1 MPRRFATRVVG
12 GIGVG
17 HDAGFEM
24 ADSDKRDLVS
34 IEDLS
39 TAEILELF
47 EHADEFRA
55 NLHAW
60 SEICRG
66 VIMATLFFEPS
77 TRTRLSFESAMLRL
91 GGGVI
96 TAADEKNT
104 SRSKGES
111 LADTVRVV
119 GGSYADILVLR
130 HPEDG
135 AARVAARYAR
145 VPVINGGDGA
155 HEHPTQTLCDLYTLW
170 KEKGKLEGLEVVLC
184 GDLRYSRTIH
194 SFCYA
199 LARFRANIVTMPY
212 PGFEL
217 PDYVLQRLKRDFGV
231 QTATADVGD
240 LPGIAGSSNAA
251 AYLTA
256 SKPHQLAL
264 FTNLTNVEV
273 KRIDAIY
280 MTRAQRERH
289 VGEQTDNYPRLS
301 TQTLRAAAARD
312 ARIMHPLPRVDEI
325 DYDVDDDPRSVY
337 FRQAELGVPM
347 RMALMAF
354 LLGRIQLR
362 AEPSGFRSTLPGVV
376 AGAGLRCRN
385 ERCITNNEG
394 VRYLVRDFRLR
405 DAEGPPV
412 LSCAYCEREIEAR
425 FIGHGHSRM
434 FHRYNAAEARRIKP
448 ENRVYFE
455 SEAQAEAAGFQPHA
469 G

>member
-1 MPRRFATRVVG
+1 MPSPKHFLQFKDLGRDELEYLFGRTRWIKQQFKAYRPHHPLFDRTLVM
-12 GIGVG
+12 I
-17 HDAGFEM
+17 FE
-24 ADSDKRDLVS
+24 KQ
-34 IEDLS
+34 
-39 TAEILELF
+39 
-47 EHADEFRA
+47 
-55 NLHAW
+55 
-60 SEICRG
+60 
-66 VIMATLFFEPS
+66 S
-77 TRTRLSFESAMLRL
+77 TRTRLSFEAAMWRL
-91 GGGVI
+91 GGAVI
-96 TAADEKNT
+96 SASDMKSSSAA
-104 SRSKGES
+104 KGET
-111 LADTVRVV
+111 LADTAKVV
-119 GGSYADILVLR
+119 SSYADLLVLR
-130 HPEDG
+130 HFWDG
-135 AARVAARYAR
+135 AARLAAEHAA
-145 VPVINGGDGA
+145 VPVINAGDGG

-170 KEKGKLEGLEVVLC
+170 KEKGHIDDLEVVLC

-199 LARFRANIVTMPY
+199 LARFGANIVTMPY

-217 PDYVLQRLKRDFGV
+217 PDYVLHRLKRDFGIQAAAASV
-231 QTATADVGD
+231 AD

-264 FTNLTNVEV
+264 FTNLTNIEV
-273 KRIDAIY
+273 NRIDAIY

-289 VGEQTDNYPRLS
+289 SGESTANYPRLGRN
-301 TQTLRAAAARD
+301 TLGAAAAKD

-354 LLGRIQLR
+354 LLGKIQLR
-362 AEPSGFRSTLPGVV
+362 SAPPPILSVHPGIE

-405 DAEGPPV
+405 EAEVPPQ

-425 FIGHGHSRM
+425 FVGHVQSRV
-434 FHRYNAAEARRIKP
+434 FHRYNAAEARHIKSD
-448 ENRVYFE
+448 NRVYFE
-455 SEAQAEAAGFQPHA
+455 SEAQAQAAGFQPPA
-469 G
+469 T

>member
-1 MPRRFATRVVG
+1 MIAAAMV
-12 GIGVG
+12 
-17 HDAGFEM
+17 DLE
-24 ADSDKRDLVS
+24 KRDLVS
-34 IEDLS
+34 IEDLG

-47 EHADEFRA
+47 HHADEFRR
-55 NLHAW
+55 NLRAW
-60 SEICRG
+60 SDLCRG
-66 VIMATLFFEPS
+66 AIMATLFFEPS
-77 TRTRLSFESAMLRL
+77 TRTRLSFESSMLRL

-119 GGSYADILVLR
+119 GGSYADILVVR

-135 AARVAARYAR
+135 AARVAAKYAR

-170 KEKGKLEGLEVVLC
+170 KEKGRLEGLEVVLC

-217 PDYVLQRLKRDFGV
+217 PDYVLHRLRRDFGI
-231 QTATADVGD
+231 QTAAASVAD

-273 KRIDAIY
+273 NRIDAIY

-289 VGEQTDNYPRLS
+289 AGEETTNYPRL
-301 TQTLRAAAARD
+301 TRTTLGAAAAKD

-325 DYDVDDDPRSVY
+325 DYDVDDDPRSIY

-354 LLGRIQLR
+354 LMGKIQLR
-362 AEPSGFRSTLPGVV
+362 ASPPPVFSVTPGIA

-394 VRYLVRDFRLR
+394 VRYLTRDFRLR
-405 DAEGPPV
+405 DAEVPPV

-425 FIGHGHSRM
+425 FVGHTQSRLVY
-434 FHRYNAAEARRIKP
+434 RYNAAEARRIKA

-455 SEAQAEAAGFQPHA
+455 SEAQALAAGFQCH
-469 G
+469 GQ

>member
-1 MPRRFATRVVG
+1 M
-12 GIGVG
+12 
-17 HDAGFEM
+17 M
-24 ADSDKRDLVS
+24 APPMAAPAKRDLVS

-47 EHADEFRA
+47 QHADEFRA

-60 SEICRG
+60 SDLCRG
-66 VIMATLFFEPS
+66 TIMATLFFEPS

-96 TAADEKNT
+96 TAADGEST
-104 SRSKGES
+104 SRAKGES

-119 GGSYADILVLR
+119 GGSYADILVVR

-135 AARVAARYAR
+135 AARVAARYAS
-145 VPVINGGDGA
+145 VPVVNGGDGA

-170 KEKGKLEGLEVVLC
+170 KEKGRLEGLEVVLC

-199 LARFRANIVTMPY
+199 LARFGANIVTMPY

-217 PDYVLQRLKRDFGV
+217 PDYVLQRLRRDYSV
-231 QTATADVGD
+231 QAATASVAD
-240 LPGIAGSSNAA
+240 LPGLAGSNNTA

-264 FTNLTNVEV
+264 FTNLGNVEV
-273 KRIDAIY
+273 SRIDAIY

-289 VGEQTDNYPRLS
+289 EGEDTKDYPRVTRS
-301 TQTLRAAAARD
+301 TMGAAAAKD
-312 ARIMHPLPRVDEI
+312 ARVMHPLPRVDEI
-325 DYDVDDDPRSVY
+325 SYELDDDPRSVY

-347 RMALMAF
+347 RMALMAYQ
-354 LLGRIQLR
+354 LGKLQLQAAPPAR
-362 AEPSGFRSTLPGVV
+362 FSVTPGD
-376 AGAGLRCRN
+376 AGGGLGPRCRN

-394 VRYLVRDFRLR
+394 VRYLDRDFRVR
-405 DAEGPPV
+405 PGTSPV
-412 LSCAYCEREIEAR
+412 VLACAYCEREVEAR
-425 FIGHGHSRM
+425 VVGDLDSRC
-434 FHRYNAAEARRIKP
+434 FHRHSAAELAGVASDRRA
-448 ENRVYFE
+448 YFE
-455 SEAQAEAAGFQPHA
+455 TEDQARAAGFAAPDDDPRGA
-469 G
+469 R

>member
-1 MPRRFATRVVG
+1 M
-12 GIGVG
+12 IGSS
-17 HDAGFEM
+17 M
-24 ADSDKRDLVS
+24 ADHDKRDLVS

-47 EHADEFRA
+47 HHADEFRA
-55 NLHAW
+55 NLRAW
-60 SEICRG
+60 SDLCSG
-66 VIMATLFFEPS
+66 TIMATLFFEPS

-96 TAADEKNT
+96 TAADEKNS

-119 GGSYADILVLR
+119 GGSYADILVVR

-170 KEKGKLEGLEVVLC
+170 KEKGKIEGLEVVLC

-199 LARFRANIVTMPY
+199 LARFGANIVTMPY

-217 PDYVLQRLKRDFGV
+217 PDYVLHRLRRDFGI
-231 QTATADVGD
+231 QTAAASVAD
-240 LPGIAGSSNAA
+240 LPGLAGSSNAA

-264 FTNLTNVEV
+264 FTNLTNIEV
-273 KRIDAIY
+273 NRIDAIY

-289 VGEQTDNYPRLS
+289 SGESTLNYPRLGRN
-301 TQTLRAAAARD
+301 TLGVEAAKD

-347 RMALMAF
+347 RMALMAY
-354 LLGRIQLR
+354 LLGKIQLR
-362 AEPSGFRSTLPGVV
+362 STPPPLLSVNPGIE

-394 VRYLVRDFRLR
+394 VRYLVRDFRIR
-405 DAEGPPV
+405 EAEVPPV
-412 LSCAYCEREIEAR
+412 LSCAYCERELEAR
-425 FIGHGHSRM
+425 FVGHAQSRV

-448 ENRVYFE
+448 DNRVYFE
-455 SEAQAEAAGFQPHA
+455 SEAQAQAAGFQA
-469 G
+469 NAT

>member
-1 MPRRFATRVVG
+1 MIRLSMVEHA
-12 GIGVG
+12 
-17 HDAGFEM
+17 
-24 ADSDKRDLVS
+24 KCDLVS

-47 EHADEFRA
+47 HHADEFRA
-55 NLHAW
+55 NLRAW
-60 SEICRG
+60 SDLCAG
-66 VIMATLFFEPS
+66 TIMATLFFEPS

-119 GGSYADILVLR
+119 GGSYADILVVR

-170 KEKGKLEGLEVVLC
+170 KEKGRLEGLEVVLC

-199 LARFRANIVTMPY
+199 LARFGANIVTMPY

-217 PDYVLQRLKRDFGV
+217 PDYVLHRLRRDFNV
-231 QTATADVGD
+231 QTAVASVAD
-240 LPGIAGSSNAA
+240 LPGLAGSSNAA

-273 KRIDAIY
+273 NRIDAIY

-289 VGEQTDNYPRLS
+289 AGEDTTNYPRLTRS
-301 TQTLRAAAARD
+301 TLGVAAAKD
-312 ARIMHPLPRVDEI
+312 ARVMHPLPRVDEI
-325 DYDVDDDPRSVY
+325 DYDVDDDPRSIY

-354 LLGRIQLR
+354 LLGKIQLR
-362 AEPSGFRSTLPGVV
+362 AARPQLLAVTPGVA

-405 DAEGPPV
+405 ETEVPPM

-425 FIGHGHSRM
+425 FVGHVQSRIV
-434 FHRYNAAEARRIKP
+434 HRYNAAEARRIKP

-455 SEAQAEAAGFQPHA
+455 SEAQAQAAGFQCH
-469 G
+469 GG

>member
-1 MPRRFATRVVG
+1 
-12 GIGVG
+12 
-17 HDAGFEM
+17 M
-24 ADSDKRDLVS
+24 AEQQKRDLVS

-39 TAEILELF
+39 IGEILDLF
-47 EHADEFRA
+47 RHADEFRE
-55 NLHAW
+55 NPRAW
-60 SEICRG
+60 SDLCRG
-66 VIMATLFFEPS
+66 SIMATLFFEPS
-77 TRTRLSFESAMLRL
+77 TRTRLSFESSMLRL

-96 TAADEKNT
+96 SAADEKTT
-104 SRSKGES
+104 SRTKGES

-145 VPVINGGDGA
+145 VPVVNGGDGA

-170 KEKGKLEGLEVVLC
+170 KEKGRLEGLEVVLC

-199 LARFRANIVTMPY
+199 LARFKANIVTLPY

-217 PDYVLQRLKRDFGV
+217 PDHVLHRLQRDFGV
-231 QTATADVGD
+231 HAATASVGD
-240 LPGIAGSSNAA
+240 LPGIANSQNAA

-273 KRIDAIY
+273 NRIDAIY

-289 VGEQTDNYPRLS
+289 SGEDTSNYPRLS
-301 TQTLRAAAARD
+301 TTTLRAEAAKD
-312 ARIMHPLPRVDEI
+312 ARVMHPLPRVDEI
-325 DYDVDDDPRSVY
+325 DYEVDADPRSIY

-362 AEPSGFRSTLPGVV
+362 AEPPKIVATHPGTP
-376 AGAGLRCRN
+376 GSSGLRCRN
-385 ERCITNNEG
+385 ERCITNGEG
-394 VRYLVRDFRLR
+394 VRYLAREFRLR
-405 DAEGPPV
+405 EHDGPPI
-412 LSCAYCEREIEAR
+412 LCCAFCDRELEAR
-425 FIGHGHSRM
+425 LVGHGGSRL
-434 FHRYNAAEARRIKP
+434 FYRYNAAEVRRIKM

-455 SEAQAEAAGFQPHA
+455 SESQALAAGFQPHA
-469 G
+469 V

>member
-1 MPRRFATRVVG
+1 M
-12 GIGVG
+12 
-17 HDAGFEM
+17 M
-24 ADSDKRDLVS
+24 AASMGEHDKRDLVS

-47 EHADEFRA
+47 QHADEFRA
-55 NLHAW
+55 NLREW
-60 SEICRG
+60 SDLCRG
-66 VIMATLFFEPS
+66 TIMATLFFEPS

-119 GGSYADILVLR
+119 GGSYADILVVR

-145 VPVINGGDGA
+145 VPVVNGGDGA

-170 KEKGKLEGLEVVLC
+170 KEKGRLEGLEVVLC

-199 LARFRANIVTMPY
+199 LARFGANIVTMPY

-217 PDYVLQRLKRDFGV
+217 PDYVLHRLRRDFGV
-231 QTATADVGD
+231 QTAAASVAD

-264 FTNLTNVEV
+264 FTSLTNIEV
-273 KRIDAIY
+273 NRIDAIY

-289 VGEQTDNYPRLS
+289 VGETTANYPRLS
-301 TQTLRAAAARD
+301 RNTLDAAAAKD

-325 DYDVDDDPRSVY
+325 DYEVDDDPRSIY

-354 LLGRIQLR
+354 LLGKIQLR
-362 AEPSGFRSTLPGVV
+362 AQPPATLAVAPGIE

-394 VRYLVRDFRLR
+394 VRYLVGDFRLR
-405 DAEGPPV
+405 EPEIPPV
-412 LSCAYCEREIEAR
+412 LSCAYCEREMEVRYVGDRGLRQAFRYSEPAAR
-425 FIGHGHSRM
+425 AITL
-434 FHRYNAAEARRIKP
+434 AQ
-448 ENRVYFE
+448 RVYFE
-455 SEAQAEAAGFQPHA
+455 SAAQAEAAGFRLVA
-469 G
+469 GDGTGPAHGDG

>member
-1 MPRRFATRVVG
+1 
-12 GIGVG
+12 
-17 HDAGFEM
+17 
-24 ADSDKRDLVS
+24 
-34 IEDLS
+34 
-39 TAEILELF
+39 
-47 EHADEFRA
+47 
-55 NLHAW
+55 
-60 SEICRG
+60 
-66 VIMATLFFEPS
+66 
-77 TRTRLSFESAMLRL
+77 MLRL

-119 GGSYADILVLR
+119 GGSYADILVVR

-170 KEKGKLEGLEVVLC
+170 KEKGRLEGLEVVLC

-199 LARFRANIVTMPY
+199 LARFGANIVTMPY

-217 PDYVLQRLKRDFGV
+217 PDYVLHRLRRDFGV
-231 QTATADVGD
+231 QTAAASVAD

-264 FTNLTNVEV
+264 FTNLTNIEV
-273 KRIDAIY
+273 NRIDAIY

-289 VGEQTDNYPRLS
+289 CGEETVNYPRLS
-301 TQTLRAAAARD
+301 RTTLGVEAAKD
-312 ARIMHPLPRVDEI
+312 ARVMHPLPRVDEI

-347 RMALMAF
+347 RMALMAY

-362 AEPSGFRSTLPGVV
+362 TAQPTQASTTPGIQ

-405 DAEGPPV
+405 EAEVPPV

-425 FIGHGHSRM
+425 FVGHAQSRV
-434 FHRYNAAEARRIKP
+434 FHRYNAAEARRIKH

-455 SEAQAEAAGFQPHA
+455 SEAQALAAGFQPHA

>member
-1 MPRRFATRVVG
+1 
-12 GIGVG
+12 
-17 HDAGFEM
+17 M
-24 ADSDKRDLVS
+24 AVPAKRDLVS

-47 EHADEFRA
+47 RHADTFRDD
-55 NLHAW
+55 LRAW
-60 SEICRG
+60 SHICCG
-66 VIMATLFFEPS
+66 TIMATLFFEPS
-77 TRTRLSFESAMLRL
+77 TRTRLSFESAMHRL

-119 GGSYADILVLR
+119 GGSYADILVVR

-145 VPVINGGDGA
+145 VPVVNGGDGA

-170 KEKGKLEGLEVVLC
+170 KEKGRLEGLEIVLC

-199 LARFRANIVTMPY
+199 LARFGANIVTMPY

-217 PDYVLQRLKRDFGV
+217 PDYVLHRLRREFGV
-231 QTATADVGD
+231 QAATASVGD

-264 FTNLTNVEV
+264 FTSLTNFEV
-273 KRIDAIY
+273 NRIDAIY

-289 VGEQTDNYPRLS
+289 AGEETRNYPRLTRS
-301 TQTLRAAAARD
+301 TLGAAAAKD

-354 LLGRIQLR
+354 LLGKIQLD
-362 AEPSGFRSTLPGVV
+362 AAPPAVFTVTPGAA
-376 AGAGLRCRN
+376 AGAGFRCRN

-394 VRYLVRDFRLR
+394 VRYLNRDFRIR
-405 DAEGPPV
+405 DAEQPPV
-412 LSCAYCEREIEAR
+412 LSCAYCEREVEAR
-425 FIGHGHSRM
+425 FVGNPLSRKA
-434 FHRYNAAEARRIKP
+434 FRTSSAGAVEIPRP
-448 ENRVYFE
+448 DRVYFE
-455 SEAQAEAAGFQPHA
+455 SEDQAQAAGYDCEP
-469 G
+469 

>member
-1 MPRRFATRVVG
+1 
-12 GIGVG
+12 
-17 HDAGFEM
+17 M
-24 ADSDKRDLVS
+24 ADFEKRDLVS

-47 EHADEFRA
+47 HHADEFRA
-55 NLHAW
+55 NLLAW
-60 SEICRG
+60 SDLCRG
-66 VIMATLFFEPS
+66 AIMATLFFEPS
-77 TRTRLSFESAMLRL
+77 TRTRLSFESSMLRL

-119 GGSYADILVLR
+119 GGSYADILVVR

-170 KEKGKLEGLEVVLC
+170 KEKGRLEGLEVVLC

-199 LARFRANIVTMPY
+199 LARFGANIVTMPY

-217 PDYVLQRLKRDFGV
+217 PDYVLHRLRRDFGIQAAAASV
-231 QTATADVGD
+231 AD

-273 KRIDAIY
+273 NRIDAIY

-289 VGEQTDNYPRLS
+289 AGEETKNYPRL
-301 TQTLRAAAARD
+301 TRTTLGAAAAKD

-354 LLGRIQLR
+354 LMGKIQLR
-362 AEPSGFRSTLPGVV
+362 ASPPRSLSVSPGIA

-405 DAEGPPV
+405 EAEVPPV

-425 FIGHGHSRM
+425 FVGHAETRIA
-434 FHRYNAAEARRIKP
+434 HRYNAPEARRIRP
-448 ENRVYFE
+448 AQRVYFE
-455 SEAQAEAAGFQPHA
+455 SEAQAAAAGFQCP
-469 G
+469 GEGT

>member
-1 MPRRFATRVVG
+1 MNP
-12 GIGVG
+12 
-17 HDAGFEM
+17 
-24 ADSDKRDLVS
+24 ADSGSHRAQGGDAKRDLVS

-39 TAEILELF
+39 ADEILELF
-47 EHADEFRA
+47 GHADEFRD
-55 NLHAW
+55 NLRAW
-60 SEICRG
+60 SDLCRG
-66 VIMATLFFEPS
+66 SIMATLFFEPS

-96 TAADEKNT
+96 TAADEKST
-104 SRSKGES
+104 SRTKGES

-119 GGSYADILVLR
+119 GGSYADILVVR

-170 KEKGKLEGLEVVLC
+170 KEKGRLEGLEVVLC

-217 PDYVLQRLKRDFGV
+217 PDYVLRRLRRDFGV
-231 QTATADVGD
+231 QTAAASVAD
-240 LPGIAGSSNAA
+240 LPGLAGSSNAA

-256 SKPHQLAL
+256 SQPHQLAL
-264 FTNLTNVEV
+264 YTSLTPVEV
-273 KRIDAIY
+273 NRIDAIY

-289 VGEQTDNYPRLS
+289 AGEDTRDYPRLS
-301 TQTLRAAAARD
+301 SRTLKAAAAKD
-312 ARIMHPLPRVDEI
+312 ARVMHPLPRVDEI
-325 DYDVDDDPRSVY
+325 DYDVDSDPRSVY

-347 RMALMAF
+347 RMALMAY

-362 AEPSGFRSTLPGVV
+362 SRPLAERATAPGIA
-376 AGAGLRCRN
+376 AGALRCRN
-385 ERCITNNEG
+385 ERCITNGEG
-394 VRYLVRDFRLR
+394 VRYLDRDFRLR
-405 DAEGPPV
+405 HAADEAPA
-412 LSCAYCEREIEAR
+412 LQCAYCEREVEVR
-425 FIGHGHSRM
+425 CLGHKAGAWFGPANTELLASI
-434 FHRYNAAEARRIKP
+434 AAE
-448 ENRVYFE
+448 ERVWFE
-455 SEAQAEAAGFQPHA
+455 SEEQARAAGFAPRPDSS

>member
-1 MPRRFATRVVG
+1 
-12 GIGVG
+12 
-17 HDAGFEM
+17 M
-24 ADSDKRDLVS
+24 AAPAKRDLVS

-47 EHADEFRA
+47 GHADAFRA
-55 NLHAW
+55 DLRGWA
-60 SEICRG
+60 ELCRG
-66 VIMATLFFEPS
+66 SIMATLFFEPS
-77 TRTRLSFESAMLRL
+77 TRTRLSFESAMHRL

-119 GGSYADILVLR
+119 GGSYADLLVVR

-170 KEKGKLEGLEVVLC
+170 KEKGRIEGLEVVLC

-199 LARFRANIVTMPY
+199 LARFGANIVTMPY

-217 PDYVLQRLKRDFGV
+217 PDYVLHRLRREFGV
-231 QTATADVGD
+231 QAAAASVAD

-256 SKPHQLAL
+256 SKPHQLSL
-264 FTNLTNVEV
+264 YTSLTNVEV
-273 KRIDAIY
+273 NRIDAIY

-289 VGEQTDNYPRLS
+289 VGEDTRNYPRLTRS
-301 TQTLRAAAARD
+301 TLGAAAAKD

-325 DYDVDDDPRSVY
+325 DYDIDDDPRSVY
-337 FRQAELGVPM
+337 FRQAEFGVPM

-354 LLGRIQLR
+354 LLGKIRLQS
-362 AEPSGFRSTLPGVV
+362 APPVAFTVSPGIE
-376 AGAGLRCRN
+376 AGAGFRCRN

-394 VRYLVRDFRLR
+394 VRYLTRDFRLR
-405 DAEGPPV
+405 DAGSQAV
-412 LSCAYCEREIEAR
+412 LSCAFCEREVEAR
-425 FIGHGHSRM
+425 FIGNPMTRKAFRCGS
-434 FHRYNAAEARRIKP
+434 AEADAVGGP
-448 ENRVYFE
+448 ERVYFE
-455 SEAQAEAAGFQPHA
+455 SADQAQAAGFA
-469 G
+469 CDAD

>member
-1 MPRRFATRVVG
+1 
-12 GIGVG
+12 
-17 HDAGFEM
+17 M
-24 ADSDKRDLVS
+24 AEHVKRDLVS

-47 EHADEFRA
+47 HHADEFKA

-60 SEICRG
+60 SDLCRG
-66 VIMATLFFEPS
+66 AIMATLFFEPS

-96 TAADEKNT
+96 SAAESGST
-104 SRSKGES
+104 SRAKGES

-119 GGSYADILVLR
+119 GGSYADILVVR

-135 AARVAARYAR
+135 AARVAARYAT

-170 KEKGKLEGLEVVLC
+170 KEKGRLQGLEVVLC

-199 LARFRANIVTMPY
+199 LARFGANIVTMPY

-217 PDYVLQRLKRDFGV
+217 PDYVLHRLRRDFGV
-231 QTATADVGD
+231 QAATASVED
-240 LPGIAGSSNAA
+240 LPGLAGSSNAA
-251 AYLTA
+251 AYLTS

-264 FTNLTNVEV
+264 FTKLGNVEV
-273 KRIDAIY
+273 SRIDAIY

-289 VGEQTDNYPRLS
+289 EGQDTSDYPRVTPSTLS
-301 TQTLRAAAARD
+301 AASTKD

-325 DYDVDDDPRSVY
+325 SYDLDDDPRSIY

-347 RMALMAF
+347 RMALMAY
-354 LLGRIQLR
+354 LMGKIQLR
-362 AEPSGFRSTLPGVV
+362 AKQPDLLSVMPGSVM
-376 AGAGLRCRN
+376 AGSVGAAGLRCRN

-394 VRYLVRDFRLR
+394 VRYLKRDFRVC
-405 DAEGPPV
+405 DQESPPT
-412 LSCAYCEREIEAR
+412 LSCGFCTREIEAR
-425 FIGHGHSRM
+425 FVGNGTSRIVY
-434 FHRYNAAEARRIKP
+434 RYSAAEVRRIKP
-448 ENRVYFE
+448 ANRVYFE
-455 SEAQAEAAGFQPHA
+455 SEAQADAAGFAWQKS
-469 G
+469 

>member
-1 MPRRFATRVVG
+1 MG
-12 GIGVG
+12 QQ
-17 HDAGFEM
+17 E
-24 ADSDKRDLVS
+24 KRDLVS

-47 EHADEFRA
+47 HHADEFRA
-55 NLHAW
+55 NLRAW
-60 SEICRG
+60 SDLCRG
-66 VIMATLFFEPS
+66 AIMATLFFEPS
-77 TRTRLSFESAMLRL
+77 TRTRLSFESSMLRL

-119 GGSYADILVLR
+119 GGSYADILVVR

-145 VPVINGGDGA
+145 VPVVNGGDGA

-170 KEKGKLEGLEVVLC
+170 KEKGRIEGLEVVLC

-199 LARFRANIVTMPY
+199 LARFGANIVTMPY

-217 PDYVLQRLKRDFGV
+217 PDYVMHRLRRDYGI
-231 QTATADVGD
+231 QTAAADVGD

-251 AYLTA
+251 AYLT
-256 SKPHQLAL
+256 SNKPHQLAL

-273 KRIDAIY
+273 HRIDAIY

-289 VGEQTDNYPRLS
+289 HGESTANYPRLGRN
-301 TQTLRAAAARD
+301 TLDAAAAKD
-312 ARIMHPLPRVDEI
+312 ARVMHPLPRVDEI
-325 DYDVDDDPRSVY
+325 DYEVDDDPRSVY

-354 LLGRIQLR
+354 LLGKIQLR
-362 AEPSGFRSTLPGVV
+362 ATPPPILSVTPGIE
-376 AGAGLRCRN
+376 AGPGMRCRN

-405 DAEGPPV
+405 DSEVPPM
-412 LSCAYCEREIEAR
+412 LSCAYCEREVEAR
-425 FIGHGHSRM
+425 FVGNSQSRV
-434 FHRYNAAEARRIKP
+434 FHRYNAADARRIKV

-455 SEAQAEAAGFQPHA
+455 SESQAQAAGFQPHA
-469 G
+469 T

>member
-1 MPRRFATRVVG
+1 
-12 GIGVG
+12 
-17 HDAGFEM
+17 M
-24 ADSDKRDLVS
+24 ADLPKRDLVS

-47 EHADEFRA
+47 HHADEFRD
-55 NLHAW
+55 NLRAW
-60 SEICRG
+60 TDLCRG
-66 VIMATLFFEPS
+66 IIMATLFFEPS

-119 GGSYADILVLR
+119 GGGYADILVVR

-170 KEKGKLEGLEVVLC
+170 KEKGRLEGLEVVLC

-199 LARFRANIVTMPY
+199 LARFGANIVTMPY

-217 PDYVLQRLKRDFGV
+217 PDYVLHRLRRDFGI
-231 QTATADVGD
+231 QTAAASVGD

-251 AYLTA
+251 AYLTS

-273 KRIDAIY
+273 NRIDAIY

-289 VGEQTDNYPRLS
+289 SGESTANYPRLS
-301 TQTLRAAAARD
+301 RTTLGAPLARD

-362 AEPSGFRSTLPGVV
+362 AAKPTVQSVEPGIT

-394 VRYLVRDFRLR
+394 VRYLTREFRLR
-405 DAEGPPV
+405 DAEVPPV
-412 LSCAYCEREIEAR
+412 LSCCFCEREVEAR
-425 FIGHGHSRM
+425 FVGDDASRLVA
-434 FHRYNAAEARRIKP
+434 RYNAPSARGIP
-448 ENRVYFE
+448 SENRVYFE
-455 SEAQAEAAGFQPHA
+455 SEAQAQAAGFQLSP

>member
-1 MPRRFATRVVG
+1 MIALP
-12 GIGVG
+12 
-17 HDAGFEM
+17 M
-24 ADSDKRDLVS
+24 ADPADKRDLVS
-34 IEDLS
+34 IDDLS

-47 EHADEFRA
+47 HHADEFRN
-55 NLHAW
+55 NLRAW
-60 SEICRG
+60 SDLCRG
-66 VIMATLFFEPS
+66 AIMATLFFEPS

-119 GGSYADILVLR
+119 GGSYADILVVR

-170 KEKGKLEGLEVVLC
+170 KEKGRLEGLEVVLC

-199 LARFRANIVTMPY
+199 LARFGANIVTMPY

-217 PDYVLQRLKRDFGV
+217 PDYVLHRLRRDFNV
-231 QTATADVGD
+231 QAAAASVAD

-273 KRIDAIY
+273 NRIDAIY

-289 VGEQTDNYPRLS
+289 AGEDTTNYPRLTRS
-301 TQTLRAAAARD
+301 TLGAAAAKD
-312 ARIMHPLPRVDEI
+312 ARVMHPLPRVDEI

-354 LLGRIQLR
+354 LMGKIQLR
-362 AEPSGFRSTLPGVV
+362 TARPSLLSVMPGIA

-405 DAEGPPV
+405 DSEVPPV

-425 FIGHGHSRM
+425 FVGHVQSRIV
-434 FHRYNAAEARRIKP
+434 HRYNAAEARRIKP

-455 SEAQAEAAGFQPHA
+455 SEAQAQAAGFQCHA

>member
-1 MPRRFATRVVG
+1 
-12 GIGVG
+12 
-17 HDAGFEM
+17 M
-24 ADSDKRDLVS
+24 AEHVKRDLVS

-47 EHADEFRA
+47 HHADEFRA

-60 SEICRG
+60 SDLCRG
-66 VIMATLFFEPS
+66 AIMATLFFEPS

-96 TAADEKNT
+96 SAAESGST
-104 SRSKGES
+104 SRAKGES

-119 GGSYADILVLR
+119 GGSYADILVVR

-135 AARVAARYAR
+135 AARVAARYAT

-170 KEKGKLEGLEVVLC
+170 KEKGRLQGLEVVLC

-199 LARFRANIVTMPY
+199 LARFGANIVTMPY

-217 PDYVLQRLKRDFGV
+217 PDYVLHRLRRDFGV
-231 QTATADVGD
+231 QASTASVED
-240 LPGIAGSSNAA
+240 LPGLAGSSNAA
-251 AYLTA
+251 AYLTS

-264 FTNLTNVEV
+264 FTKLGNVEV
-273 KRIDAIY
+273 SRIDAIY

-289 VGEQTDNYPRLS
+289 DGQDTSDYPRVTPS
-301 TQTLRAAAARD
+301 TLGAKSTKD
-312 ARIMHPLPRVDEI
+312 ARVMHPLPRVDEI
-325 DYDVDDDPRSVY
+325 SYELDDDPRSIY

-347 RMALMAF
+347 RMALMAY
-354 LLGRIQLR
+354 LMGKIQLR
-362 AEPSGFRSTLPGVV
+362 AKQPDLLSVMPGAVM
-376 AGAGLRCRN
+376 AGSIGAAGLRCCN

-394 VRYLVRDFRLR
+394 VRYLKRDFRVR
-405 DAEGPPV
+405 DQDSPPT
-412 LSCAYCEREIEAR
+412 LSCGFCERELEAR
-425 FIGHGHSRM
+425 FVGNGKSRIV
-434 FHRYNAAEARRIKP
+434 HRYDAPEVRNIKVA
-448 ENRVYFE
+448 NKVYFE
-455 SEAQAEAAGFQPHA
+455 SEAQAEAAGFTLQSS
-469 G
+469 

>member
-1 MPRRFATRVVG
+1 
-12 GIGVG
+12 
-17 HDAGFEM
+17 M
-24 ADSDKRDLVS
+24 AEHVKRDLVS

-39 TAEILELF
+39 SAEILELF
-47 EHADEFRA
+47 HHADEFRA

-60 SEICRG
+60 SDLCRG
-66 VIMATLFFEPS
+66 TIMATLFFEPS

-96 TAADEKNT
+96 TAADGEST
-104 SRSKGES
+104 SRAKGES

-119 GGSYADILVLR
+119 GGSYADILVVR

-135 AARVAARYAR
+135 AARVAARYAS

-170 KEKGKLEGLEVVLC
+170 KEKGRLEGLEVVLC

-199 LARFRANIVTMPY
+199 LARFGANIVTMPY

-217 PDYVLQRLKRDFGV
+217 PDYVLQRLRRDFGV
-231 QTATADVGD
+231 SAATAAMGD
-240 LPGIAGSSNAA
+240 LPGLAGSANSA

-256 SKPHQLAL
+256 HKPHQLAL
-264 FTNLTNVEV
+264 FTKLGNVEV
-273 KRIDAIY
+273 SHIDAIY

-289 VGEQTDNYPRLS
+289 EGQDTSDYPRLTRS
-301 TQTLRAAAARD
+301 TMGAAAAKD
-312 ARIMHPLPRVDEI
+312 ARVMHPLPRVDEI
-325 DYDVDDDPRSVY
+325 DYDLDDDPRSVY

-354 LLGRIQLR
+354 VLGKIQLR
-362 AEPSGFRSTLPGVV
+362 AERPELLSVMPGDARSSGG
-376 AGAGLRCRN
+376 GLRCRN
-385 ERCITNNEG
+385 ERCITNSEG
-394 VRYLVRDFRLR
+394 VRYLERDFRVR
-405 DAEGPPV
+405 PGVTPPV
-412 LSCAYCEREIEAR
+412 LSCAYCEREIEAH
-425 FIGHGHSRM
+425 FVGHVQSRIL
-434 FHRYNAAEARRIKP
+434 HRYNAAEVRRIKP

-455 SEAQAEAAGFQPHA
+455 TEDQARAAGFA
-469 G
+469 WSNG

>member
-1 MPRRFATRVVG
+1 MSEPP
-12 GIGVG
+12 
-17 HDAGFEM
+17 
-24 ADSDKRDLVS
+24 KRDLVS

-39 TAEILELF
+39 TDEILELF
-47 EHADEFRA
+47 HYADEFRD
-55 NLHAW
+55 NLRAW
-60 SEICRG
+60 SELCRG
-66 VIMATLFFEPS
+66 SIMATLFFEPS

-96 TAADEKNT
+96 SAADSGST
-104 SRSKGES
+104 SRVKGES

-170 KEKGKLEGLEVVLC
+170 KEKGRLEDLEVVLC

-194 SFCYA
+194 SFAFA
-199 LARFRANIVTMPY
+199 LARFKANIVTLPY
-212 PGFEL
+212 PGFEM
-217 PDYVLQRLKRDFGV
+217 PDHVLHRLQRDFDV
-231 QTATADVGD
+231 QAVRAKVAD
-240 LPGIAGSSNAA
+240 LPGIATSSNAA

-273 KRIDAIY
+273 NRIDAIY

-289 VGEQTDNYPRLS
+289 HGEDTSNYPRLS
-301 TQTLRAAAARD
+301 SQSLRAESLRD
-312 ARIMHPLPRVDEI
+312 ARVMHPLPRVDEI
-325 DYDVDDDPRSVY
+325 DYDVDSDPRSVY

-354 LLGRIQLR
+354 LLGRISLR
-362 AEPSGFRSTLPGVV
+362 AKPCPPRQVAASVEGSGV
-376 AGAGLRCRN
+376 RCSN
-385 ERCITNNEG
+385 ERCITNGEG
-394 VRYLVRDFRLR
+394 KRYLAREFALR
-405 DAEGPPV
+405 GEAPPV
-412 LSCAYCEREIEAR
+412 LACSFCGRELVAG
-425 FIGHGHSRM
+425 FVGHSGSRLY
-434 FHRYNAAEARRIKP
+434 HRHNAAEVRRIKP

-455 SEAQAEAAGFQPHA
+455 SETQAEAAGYQAH
-469 G
+469 GG